1 MNNNI
6 TLHAPQQLFFLN
18 ELFAFQH
25 HPQIIA
31 IFIHPLLLMHYHV
44 YLFDILANRGE
55 KHEVSSSNR
64 GAFERKEMFSL
75 FKSAV
80 IIIRLS
86 AFLAAQ
92 KCVHVR
98 AKK

>member
-6 TLHAPQQLFFLN
+6 TLHAPQQLFSLN

-44 YLFDILANRGE
+44 YLFDISANREVKSMKSPELRE
-55 KHEVSSSNR
+55 KGNVFFIQISSYYYSIERISKQLSSVSMC
-64 GAFERKEMFSL
+64 ERERVK
-75 FKSAV
+75 
-80 IIIRLS
+80 
-86 AFLAAQ
+86 
-92 KCVHVR
+92 
-98 AKK
+98 